1 MEANQF
7 AYVSVYSDIRD
18 KIRSGQYMIGSLLP
32 AENALCEIYS
42 VSRTT
47 VRNAV
52 RLLENEGYVK
62 AQQGYG
68 TEVMDFRTI
77 QKLNYISSF
86 TRTLEA
92 KGYSVST
99 KSMHIDL
106 VKPPDALACELRI
119 SENTDVIRV
128 QRLLSANKKPIAY
141 ITDYILA
148 HLVSGI
154 EKDAGKFVSLYQHIE
169 KNYGVTITS
178 AVDIIKAQTAD
189 FMLAG
194 MLGISPGSPI
204 LANHR
209 VVYSRGVPI
218 ITNDALMDGNRME
231 YSVTVEGRLEPSTV
245 NQSM

>member
-7 AYVSVYSDIRD
+7 AYVSVYNDMRD
-18 KIRSGQYMIGSLLP
+18 KIRSGQYMVGSLLP
-32 AENALCEIYS
+32 AEYALCEIYG

-62 AQQGYG
+62 VQQGYG
-68 TEVMDFRTI
+68 TEVLDFRTI

-92 KGYSVST
+92 KGYSVSI

-106 VKPPDALACELRI
+106 VKPSDTLACDLQI

-148 HLVSGI
+148 HLVKGI
-154 EKDAGKFVSLYQHIE
+154 EKDVGKFVSLYQHIE
-169 KNYGVTITS
+169 KNYGVSITS

-189 FMLAG
+189 FMLAE
-194 MLGISPGSPI
+194 MLNISLGSPI
-204 LANHR
+204 LSNHR
-209 VVYSRGVPI
+209 IVYSHGVPVVI
-218 ITNDALMDGNRME
+218 NDALMDGSQME
-231 YSVTVEGRLEPSTV
+231 YSVTVEGRVEP
-245 NQSM
+245 